1 MLVTLFCFLFR
12 ENYLI
17 LNYYSES
24 CLSPVFTTPPYV
36 SIAFLY
42 FFLTT
47 KPFYFTVSPVKA
59 YAFSGEEVIIKPA
72 TQANVKHINKHVNIF
87 FSVLFIIISPLFS
100 QSQSLLENPYNL
112 YNILHIKL
120 LPFLY

>member
-24 CLSPVFTTPPYV
+24 CFFAGFYRSSVRFDC
-36 SIAFLY
+36 FLY
-42 FFLTT
+42 SFLTT
-47 KPFYFTVSPVKA
+47 KPFYFTVSSVKA
-59 YAFSGEEVIIKPA
+59 YAFSGEEVIIKPVV
-72 TQANVKHINKHVNIF
+72 QANVKHINKHVNIF

-100 QSQSLLENPYNL
+100 QSQSLPENPYNNL
-112 YNILHIKL
+112 NTPHIKL
-120 LPFLY
+120 LPFLC

>member
-1 MLVTLFCFLFR
+1 MLVTLFFFLFR

-17 LNYYSES
+17 LNYYSKS
-24 CLSPVFTTPPYV
+24 CFFAVFDRFAV
-36 SIAFLY
+36 HFNCFLY
-42 FFLTT
+42 SFLTT

-59 YAFSGEEVIIKPA
+59 YVFFGADVTIKPA
-72 TQANVKHINKHVNIF
+72 AQANVKHINKHVNIF

-100 QSQSLLENPYNL
+100 QSQSLPENPYNNL
-112 YNILHIKL
+112 NTPHIKL

>member
-24 CLSPVFTTPPYV
+24 CFFAGFYRSSVRFGC
-36 SIAFLY
+36 FLY
-42 FFLTT
+42 SFLTT

-59 YAFSGEEVIIKPA
+59 YAFSGAKVIIKPA
-72 TQANVKHINKHVNIF
+72 ALANVKQTNRHVNIF
-87 FSVLFIIISPLFS
+87 FSVLFIIISPLFL
-100 QSQSLLENPYNL
+100 QLQYVATYKHNYH
-112 YNILHIKL
+112 NILHIKL